1 MIANLD
7 TNVGSTTNA
16 TDTTEDDILLMKR
29 LQNRDSS
36 ALQALYSRHCGIL
49 TSVIYRVLNDSAE
62 TEDVLQEVLMQVW
75 SRADTYSPKK
85 GKPLSWLTTVAKRRA
100 IDRIRQR
107 CAYTRA
113 TDRFKDDS
121 EATTENET
129 EIELAESA
137 VERSDLRN
145 YLSGLMDGLPEA
157 QRTALELAFFR
168 SMSQRE
174 IAAKTSTP
182 LGTVKTRIELGL
194 RKLTQTVGPVRQKVV

>member
-1 MIANLD
+1 MN
-7 TNVGSTTNA
+7 TT
-16 TDTTEDDILLMKR
+16 TETIDTTEADIELMRRIKD
-29 LQNRDSS
+29 RDSR
-36 ALQALYSRHCGIL
+36 ALQELYDCHCGIM

-75 SRADTYSPKK
+75 ARADTYSPSK

-113 TDRFKDDS
+113 TDRFKDNT
-121 EATTENET
+121 EASTETET
-129 EIELAESA
+129 EIDLAETA
-137 VERSDLRN
+137 VERSDLRK
-145 YLSGLMDGLPEA
+145 YLGGLMDALPEA

-174 IAAKTSTP
+174 IAAKTETP

-194 RKLTQTVGPVRQKVV
+194 RKLTQVVSPMRQKVT

>member
-1 MIANLD
+1 MN
-7 TNVGSTTNA
+7 T
-16 TDTTEDDILLMKR
+16 TDTIDHTAEDIELMRR
-29 LQNRDSS
+29 LQRRDSR
-36 ALQALYSRHCGIL
+36 ALQELYDRHRGIL

-75 SRADTYSPKK
+75 SRADTYSPRK

-113 TDRFKDDS
+113 TDRFKDDAES
-121 EATTENET
+121 PTETET
-129 EIELAESA
+129 EIELAETA
-137 VERSDLRN
+137 VERSDMRKFLG
-145 YLSGLMDGLPEA
+145 GLMDALPEA

-174 IAAKTSTP
+174 IAAKTDTP

-194 RKLTQTVGPVRQKVV
+194 RKLTQAVGPMRQKIA

>member
-1 MIANLD
+1 MIASSDKN
-7 TNVGSTTNA
+7 TATSNETTVNSQ
-16 TDTTEDDILLMKR
+16 EDILLMQR
-29 LQNRDSS
+29 LQRRDST
-36 ALQALYSRHCGIL
+36 ALQALYNRHCGIL
-49 TSVIYRVLNDSAE
+49 TSVIYRVLHDSAE
-62 TEDVLQEVLMQVW
+62 TEDVLQEVLLQVW
-75 SRADTYSPKK
+75 SRADSYSPIK

-113 TDRFKDDS
+113 TDRFKHDS
-121 EATTENET
+121 ESGTDNET
-129 EIELAESA
+129 EIELAETA

-145 YLSGLMDGLPEA
+145 YLSELMAALPDA

-174 IAAKTSTP
+174 IAAKTETP

-194 RKLTQTVGPVRQKVV
+194 RKLTQTVGPMRKKIV

>member
-1 MIANLD
+1 M
-7 TNVGSTTNA
+7 TTTQTIDHTA
-16 TDTTEDDILLMKR
+16 DDIELMRR
-29 LQNRDSS
+29 LQRRDSS
-36 ALQALYSRHCGIL
+36 ALQDLYNRHCGIL
-49 TSVIYRVLNDSAE
+49 TSVIYRVLNDSVE

-75 SRADTYSPKK
+75 ARADTYSPKK

-121 EATTENET
+121 ESPTESET
-129 EIELAESA
+129 EIELAETA
-137 VERSDLRN
+137 VERSDLRKF
-145 YLSGLMDGLPEA
+145 LAGLMDALPEA

-168 SMSQRE
+168 NMSQRE
-174 IAAKTSTP
+174 IAAKTETP

-194 RKLTQTVGPVRQKVV
+194 RKLTQAVGPMRAKVV

>member
-1 MIANLD
+1 MTAILETPDHTA
-7 TNVGSTTNA
+7 
-16 TDTTEDDILLMKR
+16 DDIQLMRR
-29 LQNRDSS
+29 LQRRDST
-36 ALQALYSRHCGIL
+36 ALQELYERHCGIL

-75 SRADTYSPKK
+75 ARADTYSAKK

-121 EATTENET
+121 ETTTDNET
-129 EIELAESA
+129 EFELTESA

-145 YLSGLMDGLPEA
+145 YLSGLMDGLPDA

-174 IAAKTSTP
+174 IAAKTETP

-194 RKLTQTVGPVRQKVV
+194 RKLTQAVGPMRQKVA

>member
-1 MIANLD
+1 M
-7 TNVGSTTNA
+7 T
-16 TDTTEDDILLMKR
+16 TTETIDHTEEDIELMRR
-29 LQNRDSS
+29 LQQRDSS
-36 ALQALYSRHCGIL
+36 ALQELYNRHCGIL

-62 TEDVLQEVLMQVW
+62 TEDVLQEVLLQVW
-75 SRADTYSPKK
+75 SRADTYSPGK

-121 EATTENET
+121 ESPTENET
-129 EIELAESA
+129 EIEMAESA
-137 VERSDLRN
+137 VERSDLRKF
-145 YLSGLMDGLPEA
+145 LAGLMKSLPEA

-174 IAAKTSTP
+174 IAAKTDTP

-194 RKLTQTVGPVRQKVV
+194 RKLTQAVGPMRQKVA

>member
-1 MIANLD
+1 M
-7 TNVGSTTNA
+7 T
-16 TDTTEDDILLMKR
+16 TTESIDHTTADIELMRR
-29 LQNRDSS
+29 LQRRDSS
-36 ALQALYSRHCGIL
+36 ALQELYNRHCGIL

-75 SRADTYSPKK
+75 SRADNYSPRK

-121 EATTENET
+121 ESPTKNET
-129 EIELAESA
+129 EIELAETE
-137 VERSDLRN
+137 VERSDLRKF
-145 YLSGLMDGLPEA
+145 LGGLMDALPEA

-174 IAAKTSTP
+174 IAAKTGTP

-194 RKLTQTVGPVRQKVV
+194 RKLTQTVGPMRQKVE

>member
-1 MIANLD
+1 MTAILEP
-7 TNVGSTTNA
+7 
-16 TDTTEDDILLMKR
+16 TDHTADDIQLMRR
-29 LQNRDSS
+29 LQQRDST
-36 ALQALYSRHCGIL
+36 ALQELYERHCGIL

-75 SRADTYSPKK
+75 ARADTYSAKK

-121 EATTENET
+121 ESATDNET
-129 EIELAESA
+129 EIELTESA
-137 VERSDLRN
+137 VERADLRN
-145 YLSGLMDGLPEA
+145 YLNGLMDSLPDA

-174 IAAKTSTP
+174 IAAKTETP

-194 RKLTQTVGPVRQKVV
+194 RKLTQAVGPMRQKVA

>member
-1 MIANLD
+1 MTAILEP
-7 TNVGSTTNA
+7 
-16 TDTTEDDILLMKR
+16 TDHTADDIQLMRR
-29 LQNRDSS
+29 LQQRDSS
-36 ALQALYSRHCGIL
+36 ALQELYERHCGIL

-75 SRADTYSPKK
+75 ARADTYSAKK

-121 EATTENET
+121 ESATDNET
-129 EIELAESA
+129 EIELTESA
-137 VERSDLRN
+137 VERADLRN
-145 YLSGLMDGLPEA
+145 YLNGLMDSLPDA

-174 IAAKTSTP
+174 IAAKTETP

-194 RKLTQTVGPVRQKVV
+194 RKLTQAVGPMRQKVA